1 MPFTHLV
8 FLIGS
13 LALVGIPPLAGFWS
27 KDAVLSSALATGG
40 GLGWTLYVGGLVG
53 ALLTGA
59 YTFRL
64 YLRVFHGAPGEAVPV
79 HDHAHDHVHGDHHH
93 HHGEGPR
100 TMLLPVGILAL
111 LSVVGGLINV
121 AGAWHPFV
129 HWIGETAE
137 QLVDPS
143 VGQEYVTSAI
153 AVGLGLVGALVAH
166 RAFSSG
172 REIVP
177 AGAAWNVLHHKFYVD
192 EAYAVLF
199 ERPAQAASN
208 AIRELFEEPVVHR
221 SLDEVGTRRRRDC
234 LARLAPADRAAPEL
248 RPRDR
253 RDRRRPPRDRPR
265 GALMTTA
272 LIFLP
277 IAAALVVW
285 LLPMPPVLD
294 RVLGLDRGT
303 LALIAM
309 VGALGLFIGTVAW
322 GFEFDQDGLQL
333 GQRWDWFEELGVS
346 YHVGLFGFSLWL
358 IGLTLVVGT
367 AAIAYGVWTGRERP
381 RAYYPLMLL
390 LVGALVGVFASQD
403 LLLFYAFF
411 EAMLIPIYLLV
422 GVWGGPNRVKA
433 TITFVIY
440 TMAGS
445 LLMLASVIAFGVTQG
460 TFDLLDS
467 GTSDNTLVMLGF
479 LGAFAVK
486 APLLPFHGWLR
497 QAYTESTPE
506 VAAMLSGV
514 VSKAAVYGMIWIVLR
529 HFPGP
534 VADLRGFI
542 LVVAALTLLYGSIVA
557 FRQPDARGVIA
568 YSSMGQM
575 GLITLGDLR
584 RERPRPRRRD
594 PPLDQPR
601 TRLGRPLPARR
612 DDRDAHRERRFA
624 SLGGMASGRPV
635 LATLVMVVGMF
646 TLAVPG
652 SSNFAGEF
660 SILAGVFR
668 QRLGLRRGR
677 RLRDRPRRDV
687 RAAPDLRRPPRT
699 PRLGRAGGSDATSS
713 WSEVGLVAPLVAILV
728 ALSVWP
734 AVGQRQLLPARRG

>member
-1 MPFTHLV
+1 
-8 FLIGS
+8 
-13 LALVGIPPLAGFWS
+13 
-27 KDAVLSSALATGG
+27 
-40 GLGWTLYVGGLVG
+40 
-53 ALLTGA
+53 
-59 YTFRL
+59 
-64 YLRVFHGAPGEAVPV
+64 
-79 HDHAHDHVHGDHHH
+79 
-93 HHGEGPR
+93 
-100 TMLLPVGILAL
+100 
-111 LSVVGGLINV
+111 
-121 AGAWHPFV
+121 
-129 HWIGETAE
+129 
-137 QLVDPS
+137 
-143 VGQEYVTSAI
+143 
-153 AVGLGLVGALVAH
+153 
-166 RAFSSG
+166 
-172 REIVP
+172 
-177 AGAAWNVLHHKFYVD
+177 
-192 EAYAVLF
+192 
-199 ERPAQAASN
+199 
-208 AIRELFEEPVVHR
+208 
-221 SLDEVGTRRRRDC
+221 
-234 LARLAPADRAAPEL
+234 
-248 RPRDR
+248 
-253 RDRRRPPRDRPR
+253 
-265 GALMTTA
+265 MTTA

-277 IAAALVVW
+277 IAAALLVW

-294 RVLGLDRGT
+294 RLLGLDRGT
-303 LALIAM
+303 LSLIAM
-309 VGALGLFIGTVAW
+309 VGALGLFIGTAAW
-322 GFEFDQDGLQL
+322 GFEYGAGGLQL
-333 GQRWDWFEELGVS
+333 GQRWDWFEELGIS

-367 AAIAYGVWTGRERP
+367 AAIAYGVWSGRERP

-467 GTSDNTLVMLGF
+467 GTSDNKLVMLGF
-479 LGAFAVK
+479 LAAFAVK
-486 APLLPFHGWLR
+486 APLFPFHGWLR

-514 VSKAAVYGMIWIVLR
+514 VSKAAVYGLVWIVLR

-542 LVVAALTLLYGSIVA
+542 LVVASLTLLYGSIVA

-575 GLITLGDLR
+575 GLITLGIFAANDLG
-584 RERPRPRRRD
+584 
-594 PPLDQPR
+594 LDGAILHSINHGLVSAALFLLAALIEKR
-601 TRLGRPLPARR
+601 TGSGL
-612 DDRDAHRERRFA
+612 FA
-624 SLGGMASGRPV
+624 SLGGMARGRPV

-652 SSNFAGEF
+652 STNFAAEF

-668 QRLGLRRGR
+668 RGWGYAAVGAFAIVLAAMYALRLISAVLHAHRGR
-677 RLRDRPRRDV
+677 AV
-687 RAAPDLRRPPRT
+687 EEGATDL
-699 PRLGRAGGSDATSS
+699 G
-713 WSEVGLVAPLVAILV
+713 WSEIGLVAPLVAILV

-734 AVGQRQLLPARRG
+734 ASISGNAFPRDEAQQTIEAVGP